1 MLKFRS
7 FVPLMKDI
15 IRHIVA
21 FAMAF
26 LVLLSTISFTVD
38 MHFCGKHLVDFSVFK
53 KAETCGMSAM
63 MADAVG
69 EQMNMDMDC
78 CSDVNIVQQGQDDL
92 KISFEKSSFE
102 HQLFIASF
110 LSSSIDL
117 FEGFDKY
124 VVPFQEYPPPLLV
137 QDLIILDQ
145 QFLIWL

>member
-7 FVPLMKDI
+7 FVHLMKDR

-26 LVLLSTISFTVD
+26 LVLFSTISFTVD

-63 MADAVG
+63 MADAMG
-69 EQMNMDMDC
+69 EQMKMDMDC

-92 KISFEKSSFE
+92 KISFEKISFE
-102 HQLFIASF
+102 HQYFIASF
-110 LSSSIDL
+110 MSSYIDL
-117 FEGFDKY
+117 FEGLDKY
-124 VVPFQEYPPPLLV
+124 VVPFKEYPPPLLV
-137 QDLIILDQ
+137 QDVIILDQ
-145 QFLIWL
+145 QFLI